1 MIDNV
6 LTLAKI
12 IITHISQQIYG
23 LNLIKIIQKCY
34 KINVK

>member
-12 IITHISQQIYG
+12 IITHILQQIYG
-23 LNLIKIIQKCY
+23 LNLIKIIH
-34 KINVK
+34 